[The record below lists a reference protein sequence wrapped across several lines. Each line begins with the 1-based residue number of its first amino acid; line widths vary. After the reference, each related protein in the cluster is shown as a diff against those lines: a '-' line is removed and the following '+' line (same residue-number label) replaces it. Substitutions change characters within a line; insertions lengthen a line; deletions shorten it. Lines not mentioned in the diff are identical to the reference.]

1 MNPFLVIGGPT
12 ASGKSALAIKL
23 AQDFG
28 GEIINADSV
37 AMYRRFD
44 IGTAKPS
51 LSDRKAVPHHLFD
64 ILEPEEELD
73 ASRYGDLALAKIEE
87 LQSKGKLAIVVGG
100 SGLYLRALMREK
112 FHDLP
117 HSPDLRSE
125 LSAFSSDE
133 LFKRLQ
139 AVDPERA
146 LKIHQNDHFRL
157 ARALEIFTL
166 TRKTMAELT
175 EVPSKESQQ
184 DAFIITIEPDRKIL
198 HQRIASRTEKMLNE
212 GLIEEVKQI
221 LASGVPPTAKPFST
235 IGYKQV
241 LAFVEGQLAL
251 SQLHD
256 QILFATRQLAKRQCT
271 WFHKLSSDIRLASEI
286 LTPES
291 LSTLE
296 NFLKTS

>member
-1 MNPFLVIGGPT
+1 MTPFLVIGGPT

-23 AQDFG
+23 AQDFD

-51 LSDRKAVPHHLFD
+51 LVDRKLVAHHLID
-64 ILEPEEELD
+64 ILDAEEELD
-73 ASRYGDLALAKIEE
+73 ASRYGDLALAKITE
-87 LQSKGKLAIVVGG
+87 LQSMGKLPIVVGG

-117 HSPDLRSE
+117 HSPTLRSE
-125 LSAFSSDE
+125 LSALSNDE

-139 AVDPERA
+139 IVDPERA

-166 TRKTMAELT
+166 TGKTMAELT
-175 EVPSKESQQ
+175 EAPSKESQQ
-184 DAFIITIEPDRKIL
+184 DAIIITIDPDRKIL
-198 HQRIASRTEKMLNE
+198 HQRIASRTEKMLEE
-212 GLIEEVKQI
+212 GLVEEVKQI

-241 LAFVEGQLAL
+241 LAFLQGHLEAGQL
-251 SQLHD
+251 HE

-271 WFHKLSSDIRLASEI
+271 WFHKIPSDIRLQNENLSSENLI
-286 LTPES
+286 T
-291 LSTLE
+291 LSKKL
-296 NFLKTS
+296 LRK

>member
-1 MNPFLVIGGPT
+1 MAPFLVIGGPT
-12 ASGKSALAIKL
+12 ASGKSALAIRI
-23 AQDFG
+23 AQDFD

-51 LSDRKAVPHHLFD
+51 LSDQKLVPHHLID

-73 ASRYGDLALAKIEE
+73 ASRYGDLALAKITE
-87 LQSKGKLAIVVGG
+87 LQSMGKLPIVVGG

-117 HSPDLRSE
+117 HSPSLRSE
-125 LSAFSSDE
+125 LSAFSNDE

-139 AVDPERA
+139 IVDPERA

-166 TRKTMAELT
+166 TGKTMAELT
-175 EVPSKESQQ
+175 KAPAKESPQ
-184 DAFIITIEPDRKIL
+184 DAFIITIDPDRNIL
-198 HQRIASRTEKMLNE
+198 HQRIASRTEKMLEE
-212 GLIEEVKQI
+212 GLVEEVKKI
-221 LASGVPPTAKPFST
+221 LASGVPSTAKPFST

-241 LAFVEGQLAL
+241 LAFLEGDLALGQL
-251 SQLHD
+251 QD

-271 WFHKLSSDIRLASEI
+271 WFHKLSSDMRLQNEN
-286 LTPES
+286 LTPEA
-291 LSTLE
+291 LSTLKQ
-296 NFLKTS
+296 LLIK